1 MNEWIEYKGDAYC
14 KFCQFCVRNNGDV
27 EATPVKCPQCR
38 NKFAIAALTGILA
51 SQSWQNLPY
60 DHNEIAV
67 LALNQAD
74 AMMNCRFMKARFMNG
89 RILNARSRVPDA
101 S

>member
-1 MNEWIEYKGDAYC
+1 MSEWIKHAGLVYC

-38 NKFAIAALTGILA
+38 DRFAMAALTGLLA
-51 SQSWQNLPY
+51 SQLWQDSPY

-74 AMMNCRFMKARFMNG
+74 AMMKVRFMN
-89 RILNARSRVPDA
+89 AKFRVPDA

>member
-1 MNEWIEYKGDAYC
+1 MSEWIEYKGDAYC

-51 SQSWQNLPY
+51 SQSWQDSPY

-74 AMMNCRFMKARFMNG
+74 AMMNARK
-89 RILNARSRVPDA
+89 
-101 S
+101 

>member
-1 MNEWIEYKGDAYC
+1 MSEWIEYKGDAYC
-14 KFCQFCVRNNGDV
+14 KFCQFSVINGGDID
-27 EATPVKCPQCR
+27 ATPVKCPQCR

-51 SQSWQNLPY
+51 SQSWQDSPY

-74 AMMNCRFMKARFMNG
+74 AMMNVRFMKAKF
-89 RILNARSRVPDA
+89 RVPDA

>member
-1 MNEWIEYKGDAYC
+1 MSGWIEYKGDAYC
-14 KFCQFCVRNNGDV
+14 KFCQVGFINNGDV

-38 NKFAIAALTGILA
+38 DKFAMAALTGLLA
-51 SQSWQNLPY
+51 SQSWQDSPY

-74 AMMNCRFMKARFMNG
+74 AMMN
-89 RILNARSRVPDA
+89 ARSRVPDA